1 MTLDDHETIGVVL
14 FQLGGPDTYDAVEP
28 FLYNLF
34 MDPDIIDIPLGFLL
48 RKPLAKFIS
57 KRRSKKVVGYYKEMG
72 QPSPIRDITNE
83 QASLLRT
90 ELRERDPDRKYHI
103 FIAMRYWHPLTGET
117 VEQIKSVD
125 IDRLILLPL
134 YPQYSFTT
142 TGSSLNEWNRQT
154 KNSPVSEIPAQ
165 LIEHYADYGP
175 YIESLATQVERT
187 IAECCKSEDPL
198 HLLFSAHGVP
208 MKKIDQGDPYQDHIE
223 ATVDLTMERLSTS
236 YPHHLS
242 YQSKVGPGKWLEPS
256 TVDML
261 ERLGSKGVNHL
272 LVVPVA
278 FVSDH
283 SETLYELDIEDRE
296 IAEDAGIEH
305 YHVMPALN
313 DSPEFIDALTQL
325 VLQEVQNGEQG

>member
-1 MTLDDHETIGVVL
+1 MTNDQKETIGVVL

-57 KRRSKKVVGYYKEMG
+57 SRRSEKVVGYYKEMG
-72 QPSPIRDITNE
+72 QPSPIRDITND
-83 QASLLRT
+83 QAAALRT
-90 ELRERDPDRKYHI
+90 ALRERDPDRNYQV
-103 FIAMRYWHPLTGET
+103 FVAMRYWHPLTEET

-125 IDRLILLPL
+125 VDRLILLPL
-134 YPQYSFTT
+134 YPHYSVTT
-142 TGSSLNEWNRQT
+142 TGSSLNEWKRQT
-154 KNSPVSEIPAQ
+154 KGTPVADIPSQ
-165 LIEHYADYGP
+165 LIEHYADFGP
-175 YIESLATQVERT
+175 YIDSLAAQIERT
-187 IAECCKSEDPL
+187 VEECCNSVDQL

-208 MKKIDQGDPYQDHIE
+208 RKKIDRGDPYQNQIE
-223 ATVDLTMERLSTS
+223 TTVELTMSRLSTS

-256 TVDML
+256 TVDAL
-261 ERLGSKGVNHL
+261 EQLASDGVNHL

-296 IAEDAGIEH
+296 IAEEAGIAR

-313 DSPEFIDALTQL
+313 DAPEFIEAITQL
-325 VLQEVQNGEQG
+325 VLQEVERGDTD